1 MVRGRFPW
9 LSRYRRPW
17 LVPDVVAGVAT
28 AAVVLP
34 QAMAYASIAGLP
46 VQYGLY
52 VATVPMVVYAV
63 VGTSR
68 PLSVSTTST
77 VAALTATAIAGADSP
92 AEAVVAATTLACLA
106 GAVLVVAGCLRL
118 GYLADFISAPVLAG
132 FKVGTALVIIAG
144 QLGKVLGVPVVGDNF
159 FEKVRSGLSQ
169 LDDANTATV
178 VLAAATMAVLLL
190 LRRFAPRIPG
200 ALVGVAGG
208 ILVVAVFDLVARGVI
223 LVPPVPSGLP
233 RPELPDV
240 GLVSDLLP
248 AACGVA
254 LMAFV
259 ESIASARAYQRPD
272 DVVVSPDR
280 ELVALGAAG
289 LAGGLFQS
297 LPAAGGLS
305 QTAVNDGNGARSPVA
320 GAVTGV
326 FGMLTL
332 LFLTPLFADLAD
344 ATLGAVVLVAVVG
357 LLDTTTLR
365 AIARIRRRDFLLGV
379 VAVFGILLFGV
390 LGGVLVAVLIS
401 IAVLLHGANVLP
413 LRTIGRHPDG
423 TFVPTERG
431 GDPIPTVLVVRPEGQ
446 LYFANIGR
454 VTRRI
459 EGLLDV
465 DPTVR
470 VLVIDGSAIP
480 DVETTAAMGIAAF
493 ELRLAAERGVTL
505 HLAALDTARRGDGRR
520 RPAEDS
526 GAAVHATL
534 PAALIASRAGG
545 QSPPDG

>member
-1 MVRGRFPW
+1 MVARLPW
-9 LSRYRRPW
+9 VARYRRAW
-17 LVPDVVAGVAT
+17 LGPDVVAGVAT

-63 VGTSR
+63 LGTSR

-77 VAALTATAIAGADSP
+77 VAALTATAIAGAGSP

-106 GAVLVVAGCLRL
+106 GAVLVLAGFLRL

-159 FEKVRSGLSQ
+159 FEKVRSALSQ
-169 LDDANTATV
+169 LDDANGATV
-178 VLAAATMAVLLL
+178 LLAAATMAVLLA

-200 ALVGVAGG
+200 ALVGVVGG
-208 ILVVAVFDLVARGVI
+208 ILVVAVLDLVTRGVT
-223 LVPPVPSGLP
+223 LVRRC
-233 RPELPDV
+233 RP
-240 GLVSDLLP
+240 
-248 AACGVA
+248 ACP
-254 LMAFV
+254 
-259 ESIASARAYQRPD
+259 ARAPRRRPRVRPAPRGVRRGPD
-272 DVVVSPDR
+272 GLRRVDRVGPGVPAPRRRVVSPDR

-365 AIARIRRRDFLLGV
+365 AIALIRRRDFLLAV
-379 VAVFGILLFGV
+379 AAVFGILLFGV

-413 LRTIGRHPDG
+413 LRTIGLHPDG

-431 GDPIPTVLVVRPEGQ
+431 GDALPSVLVVRPEGP

-454 VTRRI
+454 ITRRI
-459 EGLLDV
+459 EDLLEV

-493 ELRLAAERGVTL
+493 ELRLAAERDVTL
-505 HLAALDTARRGDGRR
+505 HLAALTRAPRRCSSPPASAD
-520 RPAEDS
+520 RPPAL
-526 GAAVHATL
+526 HATL
-534 PAALIASRAGG
+534 AAALLASGAGG
-545 QSPPDG
+545 ESPPEG